1 VRSVS
6 EQKKIIGKAITTSLA
21 NKTPNSP
28 KRLSLISN
36 FEKTMLSKTFFNDA
50 TLDF

>member
-6 EQKKIIGKAITTSLA
+6 EKKKIIAKAITASLA
-21 NKTPNSP
+21 NKNPGSP

-36 FEKTMLSKTFFNDA
+36 FEKSMLSKTFFNDN
-50 TLDF
+50 TIDF